1 MVTRNQNSGSRP
13 KQGTDRAK
21 GKNSKKA
28 SNCSKQPTDYQRDR
42 IAHKNTPK
50 RKHQRNP
57 LQKTSNHI

>member
-1 MVTRNQNSGSRP
+1 MVTKNQNSGSRP
-13 KQGTDRAK
+13 KQGTEKAK

-28 SNCSKQPTDYQRDR
+28 SNKVKQPTAYQKDR

-57 LQKTSNHI
+57 LQETSNHI